1 MASPRIELGSRASET
16 PILSIVLQGLGSKYT
31 TEDAVGLILH
41 VSGSYC
47 YYKSNITLLDF
58 LTKLFDIYKA
68 DLKQDEKFIQATL
81 SNICSL

>member
-1 MASPRIELGSRASET
+1 
-16 PILSIVLQGLGSKYT
+16 
-31 TEDAVGLILH
+31 
-41 VSGSYC
+41 
-47 YYKSNITLLDF
+47 LDF